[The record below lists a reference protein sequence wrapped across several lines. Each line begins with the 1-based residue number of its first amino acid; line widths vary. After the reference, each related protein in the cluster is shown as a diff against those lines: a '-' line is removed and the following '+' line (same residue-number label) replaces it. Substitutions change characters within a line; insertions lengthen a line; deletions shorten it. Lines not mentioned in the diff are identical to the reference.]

1 MSIDPFP
8 ERVAPRKLCH
18 GNGTINST
26 IPLAKLLRLGEYL
39 DDNHGQAEVFLSFSR
54 DESGLCAL
62 AGEAAADVRMLCQR
76 CLDTVDV
83 HLTTTFRLYI
93 AEDEEDAVRIG
104 QKMAEHHD
112 NLDVVV
118 CDDGKL
124 ELMTVVE
131 DELIMSLPIVAA
143 HDDLACS
150 EKLNVLREKAEKA
163 VSQQGNIK
171 GLDSLEELKK
181 ALTKESREESK
192 PDSNKEGN

>member
-1 MSIDPFP
+1 
-8 ERVAPRKLCH
+8 
-18 GNGTINST
+18 
-26 IPLAKLLRLGEYL
+26 
-39 DDNHGQAEVFLSFSR
+39 
-54 DESGLCAL
+54 
-62 AGEAAADVRMLCQR
+62 MLCQR

-112 NLDVVV
+112 NLDLVV

-163 VSQQGNIK
+163 VSQQVNIK